1 MRSGTG
7 GDVGDGV
14 ELGAVAGDLEG
25 CEGGGVG
32 RGVCGVGGDGCGD
45 LGAEGERKEGVGKS
59 EGSKLA
65 TKAHG

>member
-1 MRSGTG
+1 
-7 GDVGDGV
+7 
-14 ELGAVAGDLEG
+14 
-25 CEGGGVG
+25 
-32 RGVCGVGGDGCGD
+32 